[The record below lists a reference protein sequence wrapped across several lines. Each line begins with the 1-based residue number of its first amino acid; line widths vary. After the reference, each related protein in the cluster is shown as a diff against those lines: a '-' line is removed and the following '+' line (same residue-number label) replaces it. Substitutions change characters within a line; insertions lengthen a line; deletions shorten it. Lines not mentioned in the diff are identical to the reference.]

1 MHGENVAKIGRVG
14 DTSMQSR
21 KRGGDSKEKIIE
33 C

>member
-14 DTSMQSR
+14 DTYMQSR
-21 KRGGDSKEKIIE
+21 KRSKDSKEKIIE